1 MYQDVVY
8 HKIAKSVK
16 CNAQTN
22 EKQVVKM
29 SCRAKV
35 KKHDTGD
42 GKYDKKNVVSFK
54 NIGVFGLMMVG
65 MKVPH

>member
-1 MYQDVVY
+1 MYQYVVY
-8 HKIAKSVK
+8 HKIAKSVER
-16 CNAQTN
+16 NTQSD

-35 KKHDTGD
+35 KKHDTGN
-42 GKYDKKNVVSFK
+42 GKNDKKDVVSFK
-54 NIGVFGLMMVG
+54 NIGIFGLVMVG